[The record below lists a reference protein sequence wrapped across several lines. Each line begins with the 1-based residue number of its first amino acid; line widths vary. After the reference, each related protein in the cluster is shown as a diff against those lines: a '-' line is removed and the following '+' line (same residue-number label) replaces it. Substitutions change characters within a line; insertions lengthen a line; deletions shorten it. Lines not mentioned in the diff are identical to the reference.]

1 VLLPRAIITPP
12 ATVLIAFIR
21 SPLRMWDGCALYYMM
36 EVGLQVALSGIEPA
50 LMEDG
55 MLVYRL
61 IARQQPI
68 VVDSEGQALALAS
81 EIGPGSVVRV
91 SLIRRKTALVI
102 RAVSVIELRAVNLFH
117 SG

>member
-1 VLLPRAIITPP
+1 MLLPHVIITPP

-21 SPLRMWDGCALYYMM
+21 SPLRMWDGHTHYYMM
-36 EVGLQVALSGIEPA
+36 EAGLPVGLPDIDPA
-50 LMEDG
+50 LVEHG
-55 MLVYRL
+55 MRVYRL

-81 EIGPGSVVRV
+81 EIGPGSIVRV
-91 SLIRRKTALVI
+91 SLIQRATALVI